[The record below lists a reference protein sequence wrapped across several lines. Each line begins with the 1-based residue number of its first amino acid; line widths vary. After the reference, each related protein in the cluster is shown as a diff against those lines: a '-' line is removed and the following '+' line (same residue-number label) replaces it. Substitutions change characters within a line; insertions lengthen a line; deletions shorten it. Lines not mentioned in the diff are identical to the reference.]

1 VPPLIRILWIAAG
14 LLAGNVWAQT
24 TAYVLP
30 TAPRYMEPVY
40 LRISPGAFTGKNGY
54 GATASMSGN
63 KITVQF
69 YALPEI
75 GQYDYDV
82 ELGRFPAGTYSVEVT
97 GALTIPEVQFTV
109 APSATPSSHP
119 GNIPAVNYSD
129 FWWDAAESG
138 WRLAIQQGPTNELF
152 AAWFAYDA
160 MGKPVWYTL
169 QPGLWTTANIFT
181 TYSGPVYKTSGPYL
195 GGAFDPSQVGIVQVG
210 SGVLSFR
217 NSNSGTFRFTI
228 EGVTGVKTITRMP
241 VE

>member
-1 VPPLIRILWIAAG
+1 
-14 LLAGNVWAQT
+14 
-24 TAYVLP
+24 
-30 TAPRYMEPVY
+30 MEPVY

-82 ELGRFPAGTYSVEVT
+82 ELGRFPAGTYSIEVT
-97 GALTIPEVQFTV
+97 GALLIPELQFTV

-129 FWWDAAESG
+129 FWWDASESG
-138 WRLAIQQGPTNELF
+138 WGLAIQQGATNELF

-169 QPGLWTTANIFT
+169 QPGKWTTANAYIDVQRPGLQNQRALFRR
-181 TYSGPVYKTSGPYL
+181 GFRPVASRHRPGRQRRAFVSQREQRNVSL
-195 GGAFDPSQVGIVQVG
+195 HDRRRDGGQDDHENAG
-210 SGVLSFR
+210 R
-217 NSNSGTFRFTI
+217 
-228 EGVTGVKTITRMP
+228 ITRRLDAA
-241 VE
+241 